1 MKKTYYLFNPGTLER
16 KDNTL
21 KFTPL
26 EEDAGGNELRCGTPR
41 YLPVED
47 ISEFYVFGSLKASS
61 SLFNFLGQKDIAVH
75 FFDYYENYTGSFM
88 PRDSLLSGR
97 MILAQ
102 TSAYQSKKKR
112 LTIAK
117 KFIEGA
123 AFNMVKNL
131 KYYNKRGK
139 ELDDLISQIESLAA
153 SAEESSNVQ
162 ELMGLEGNIRIC
174 YYQAFDVILNDF
186 QMEGRSK
193 QPPKNEVNAL
203 ISFGNMMCYSQCLRA
218 IHQTQLNPTI
228 SYLHT
233 PGERRYSLALDV
245 SEIFKPI
252 IVDRVIFKVLN
263 KREIQAK
270 HFDTKLNTLCRQ
282 SQLIKLFQPKGLL
295 FYGFFYYKKG
305 SFADSSVQN
314 GKHPYNGICRGKAFF
329 DVMIAI
335 TFKSLAKLP
344 VCVFRAS
351 FDGDFVQ
358 QIPKA
363 VPIFPFVHGLFL
375 FY

>member
-1 MKKTYYLFNPGTLER
+1 MKKTYYLFNPGTLDR

-112 LTIAK
+112 LATAK

-174 YYQAFDVILNDF
+174 YYQAFFL
-186 QMEGRSK
+186 K
-193 QPPKNEVNAL
+193 YKN
-203 ISFGNMMCYSQCLRA
+203 M
-218 IHQTQLNPTI
+218 
-228 SYLHT
+228 
-233 PGERRYSLALDV
+233 
-245 SEIFKPI
+245 
-252 IVDRVIFKVLN
+252 
-263 KREIQAK
+263 
-270 HFDTKLNTLCRQ
+270 
-282 SQLIKLFQPKGLL
+282 
-295 FYGFFYYKKG
+295 
-305 SFADSSVQN
+305 
-314 GKHPYNGICRGKAFF
+314 
-329 DVMIAI
+329 
-335 TFKSLAKLP
+335 
-344 VCVFRAS
+344 
-351 FDGDFVQ
+351 
-358 QIPKA
+358 
-363 VPIFPFVHGLFL
+363 
-375 FY
+375 